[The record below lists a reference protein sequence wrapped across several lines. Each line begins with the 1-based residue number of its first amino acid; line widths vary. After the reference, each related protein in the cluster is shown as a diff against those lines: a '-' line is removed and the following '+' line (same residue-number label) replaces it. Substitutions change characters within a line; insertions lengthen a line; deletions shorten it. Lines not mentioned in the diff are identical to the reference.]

1 MAKNPTLYI
10 QNLNE
15 RVKIPDLKNALY
27 QLFSTNAAQH
37 GAEVVE
43 VHAKRNIKARGQAF
57 VVFNDED
64 AAEAALQSL
73 RGHMFFGKPLRINY
87 AKKESDV
94 TKKMRGTF
102 EESEKTS
109 RETKRV
115 QELSIPPSDCN
126 PCRDQADQAKEAN
139 DRQAAQDEA
148 GQRGHASW
156 QGQALG
162 PSWGADRKH

>member
-1 MAKNPTLYI
+1 MADVPPSEPAPQQFRPPMFMPPPMHFMPRPPMPGPPHMIPMQKIMEEPLLAKNPTLYI

-27 QLFSTNAAQH
+27 QLVSTNAAQH

-43 VHAKRNIKARGQAF
+43 VHAKRNIRARGQAF

-115 QELSIPPSDCN
+115 QELSKRS
-126 PCRDQADQAKEAN
+126 
-139 DRQAAQDEA
+139 
-148 GQRGHASW
+148 
-156 QGQALG
+156 
-162 PSWGADRKH
+162 